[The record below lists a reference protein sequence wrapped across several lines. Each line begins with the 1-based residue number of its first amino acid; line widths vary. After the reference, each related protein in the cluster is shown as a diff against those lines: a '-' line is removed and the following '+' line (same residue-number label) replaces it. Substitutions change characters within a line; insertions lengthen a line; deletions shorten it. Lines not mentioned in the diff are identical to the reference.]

1 MANFHSTPPIP
12 PYEDRPPHPV
22 GDPTPGPPGPPPEH
36 PTPEPADV
44 PSEPKPSPH
53 PRLGAGALDA
63 RRASM
68 RRPPAAVVRSA
79 REAHPR

>member
-1 MANFHSTPPIP
+1 MAHFHSTPPIP

-22 GDPTPGPPGPPPEH
+22 GDPAPGPPAPPPEH

-53 PRLGAGALDA
+53 PRLGEGRSEA
-63 RRASM
+63 RRASA
-68 RRPPAAVVRSA
+68 RRAASLAPRVA
-79 REAHPR
+79 RDAHPR